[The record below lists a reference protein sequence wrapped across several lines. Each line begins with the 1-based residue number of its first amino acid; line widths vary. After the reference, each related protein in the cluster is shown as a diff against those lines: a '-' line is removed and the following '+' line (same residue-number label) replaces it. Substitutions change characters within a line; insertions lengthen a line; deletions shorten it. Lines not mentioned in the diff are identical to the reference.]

1 MTEAALSTSLEV
13 PALEKKLSGRAEDK
27 SPSPPRHTSVEAPKP
42 KKRGK
47 YRHIAAYHSKLR
59 TSCLSRDSTVNPS
72 FIGFR
77 NLMVIVL
84 SEPRPPQMEQ
94 TGATLTSLQCQL

>member
-13 PALEKKLSGRAEDK
+13 PALEKQLSGRAEVK
-27 SPSPPRHTSVEAPKP
+27 GPSPLQEAPKP

-84 SEPRPPQMEQ
+84 SEPRPALGGMKQ